1 MKLNGNA
8 RRILYTPFALAPSA
22 LLAALPLRAD
32 DLPSLTLRPP
42 VPEGALEGKVVL
54 SLATGVQSASV
65 SGGQAAAS
73 QSRKI
78 LSGSF
83 YESPKSNST
92 TRDPDPPKYAG
103 NFSQSWLS
111 RIGGIYRPQHLSWLD
126 IGLDT
131 RIRFEYRDNDLR
143 SVNQKSPKT
152 GLRWNSPSGPRVF
165 DQTDNV
171 FLQRTRLYLGVKEVV
186 DPFRFA
192 VEIADSRRYAG
203 THYRPVPNG
212 DEINSLE
219 PIRLYGE
226 LHFDELL
233 PGDPHGNAR
242 PLSLRYG
249 IHNFEFLDRRIIANN
264 QWRNT
269 ANTFQGFH
277 AAIGQDSND
286 WALDLLAVQ
295 PLKRFEYERDRATDP
310 VWVFAAMG
318 HWRRWSEV
326 VTLEPFYFQRR
337 NPHYIGSDNKAV
349 TERVVHA
356 PGLRAYGTVGK
367 TGFDFDA
374 SFMPQ
379 FGSKAALNLGDLG
392 SGDGNT
398 NTAKLA
404 ATRKAENIRALGYT
418 GELGYTFSENPWKPR
433 LSFFYGFASG
443 DKLANQTFGEAPA
456 GASQTD
462 QTDNRFERFYGFQRP
477 WSAQDYIVF
486 ENISSPK
493 ARLEFLPHKDLRV
506 DLGYSWYWLVSGTD
520 RYFRANAA
528 AGTAQDYTEKY
539 GKHIGNEA
547 DIRARYTPTKSTE
560 IVVGYSFFKAGSYTN
575 GNIWNRYDSAT
586 KTAPAKITS
595 ERGDSNFAYVE
606 ISQKFF

>member
-1 MKLNGNA
+1 M
-8 RRILYTPFALAPSA
+8 
-22 LLAALPLRAD
+22 LAALPLRAD
-32 DLPSLTLRPP
+32 ELPSLTLHPGGAD
-42 VPEGALEGKVVL
+42 GALDEKIVL

-65 SGGQAAAS
+65 PGGQAVAS
-73 QSRKI
+73 KRPRL

-83 YESPKSNST
+83 YENPRSNST
-92 TRDPDPPKYAG
+92 TRDPDPPKYVG

-111 RIGGIYRPQHLSWLD
+111 RVGGIYRPQHLSWLD

-143 SVNQKSPKT
+143 SVNEAAPKT
-152 GLRWNSPSGPRVF
+152 ALLASNPKKVF
-165 DQTDNV
+165 NQTDHV
-171 FLQRTRLYLGVKEVV
+171 FLQRTRLYLGIKEVI

-242 PLSLRYG
+242 PVSLRYG

-295 PLKRFEYERDRATDP
+295 PLKRFEYGRDRATEP

-318 HWRRWSEV
+318 HWRGWSEF

-337 NPHYIGSDNKAV
+337 NPHYIDANSKAV

-356 PGLRAYGTVGK
+356 PGLRAYGTLGK

-374 SFMPQ
+374 SVMPQ
-379 FGSKAALNLGDLG
+379 FGSKEALNESNLG
-392 SGDGNT
+392 SGDGAPGTTTFKN
-398 NTAKLA
+398 
-404 ATRKAENIRALGYT
+404 ATRREENIRALGYT

-443 DKLANQTFGEAPA
+443 DKLTNPTVTGPA
-456 GASQTD
+456 RTTPSD
-462 QTDNRFERFYGFQRP
+462 LTDNRFERFYGFQRP

-493 ARLEFLPHKDLRV
+493 ARLEFRPHKDLRV
-506 DLGYSWYWLVSGTD
+506 DLGYSWFWLASGTD
-520 RYFRANAA
+520 RYYRANAA
-528 AGTAQDYTEKY
+528 VGTGRDYNEKY
-539 GKHIGNEA
+539 GKHIGNKA
-547 DIRARYTPTKSTE
+547 DIRARYAATKSTE
-560 IVVGYSFFKAGSYTN
+560 ITVGYSFFKAGSYTN
-575 GNIWNRYDSAT
+575 GNIWSSTQQPNA
-586 KTAPAKITS
+586 
-595 ERGDSNFAYVE
+595 RGDSNFAYVE
-606 ISQKFF
+606 VSQKFF

>member
-1 MKLNGNA
+1 
-8 RRILYTPFALAPSA
+8 
-22 LLAALPLRAD
+22 LLAVLPLRAG
-32 DLPSLTLRPP
+32 DLPAITLTPSGHESALEEKIALTLSTGLKDSGSPR
-42 VPEGALEGKVVL
+42 VV
-54 SLATGVQSASV
+54 
-65 SGGQAAAS
+65 
-73 QSRKI
+73 
-78 LSGSF
+78 SGSF

-131 RIRFEYRDNDLR
+131 RVRFEYRDNDLR
-143 SVNQKSPKT
+143 SVNESDPKT
-152 GLRWNSPSGPRVF
+152 AFRWNNVPNRTF
-165 DQTDNV
+165 NQTDNV
-171 FLQRTRLYLGVKEVV
+171 FLQRTRLYLGVKDVI

-192 VEIADSRRYAG
+192 VEIADSRRYGG
-203 THYRPVPNG
+203 TNFRPVPNG

-233 PGDPHGNAR
+233 PGDSHGNSR
-242 PLSLRYG
+242 PVSLRYG

-295 PLKRFEYERDRATDP
+295 PLKRFEYDRDQVTDP

-318 HWRRWSEV
+318 HWRKWSQI

-337 NPHYIGSDNKAV
+337 NPHYIGSDGKAV

-356 PGLRAYGTVGK
+356 PGLRAYATVGK

-374 SFMPQ
+374 SVMPQ
-379 FGSKAALNLGDLG
+379 FGSKAALNAADLG
-392 SGDGNT
+392 PGDGAPRTQTFRN
-398 NTAKLA
+398 
-404 ATRKAENIRALGYT
+404 ATRKAEKIRALGYT

-443 DKLANQTFGEAPA
+443 DKLANPTVTGSVTSP
-456 GASQTD
+456 SD
-462 QTDNRFERFYGFQRP
+462 LTDNRFERFYGFQRP

-493 ARLEFLPHKDLRV
+493 ARLEFRPHKDLRV
-506 DLGYSWYWLVSGTD
+506 DLGYSWYWLASGTD
-520 RYFRANAA
+520 RYYRANAA
-528 AGTAQDYTEKY
+528 VGTARDYSEKY

-547 DIRARYTPTKSTE
+547 DIRARYTPTKSAE
-560 IVVGYSFFKAGSYTN
+560 IVVGYSLFKSGSYTN
-575 GNIWNRYDSAT
+575 GNIWSSANR
-586 KTAPAKITS
+586 PNG
-595 ERGDSNFAYVE
+595 RGDSNFAYVE
-606 ISQKFF
+606 VSQKFF

>member
-1 MKLNGNA
+1 M
-8 RRILYTPFALAPSA
+8 
-22 LLAALPLRAD
+22 LAALSLHAD
-32 DLPSLTLRPP
+32 VPPSAQPTLGER
-42 VPEGALEGKVVL
+42 EGALEEKAVL
-54 SLATGVQSASV
+54 SLSTGLQAASV
-65 SGGQAAAS
+65 AGASHAAS
-73 QSRKI
+73 KSPRVV
-78 LSGSF
+78 SGSF
-83 YESPKSNST
+83 YENPRSNST

-111 RIGGIYRPQHLSWLD
+111 RIGGIYRPQQVAWLD

-143 SVNQKSPKT
+143 SVNEGDPARRSPF
-152 GLRWNSPSGPRVF
+152 WNNPTSRRIYN
-165 DQTDNV
+165 QTDNV
-171 FLQRTRLYLGVKEVV
+171 FLQRTRLYLGVKEVI

-203 THYRPVPNG
+203 TNFRPVPNG
-212 DEINSLE
+212 DEMNALE

-233 PGDPHGNAR
+233 GHDPRGNAR
-242 PLSLRYG
+242 PVSLRYG
-249 IHNFEFLDRRIIANN
+249 IHNFEFLDRRMIANN

-295 PLKRFEYERDRATDP
+295 PLKRVEYERDRATDP

-318 HWRRWSEV
+318 HWRGWSEF

-337 NPHYIGSDNKAV
+337 NPHYIGTDGKAV
-349 TERVVHA
+349 TERVVHS

-374 SFMPQ
+374 SVIPQ
-379 FGSKAALNLGDLG
+379 FGSKAALTTLG
-392 SGDGNT
+392 T
-398 NTAKLA
+398 NDNA
-404 ATRKAENIRALGYT
+404 ATATRREENIRAMGYT

-433 LSFFYGFASG
+433 LSFFYGYASG
-443 DKLANQTFGEAPA
+443 DKLANRTLGAAPT
-456 GASQTD
+456 GASQFD

-477 WSAQDYIVF
+477 WSAQDYVVF

-493 ARLEFLPHKDLRV
+493 ARLEFRPHKDLRV
-506 DLGYSWYWLVSGTD
+506 DLGYSWYWLASGTD
-520 RYFRANAA
+520 RYFRAN
-528 AGTAQDYTEKY
+528 GGVSTGRDYTEKF

-547 DIRARYTPTKSTE
+547 DIRARYAATKSTE
-560 IVVGYSFFKAGSYTN
+560 VVVGYSFFRAGAYTE
-575 GNIWNRYDSAT
+575 GNIWTVNPGANGGRG
-586 KTAPAKITS
+586 K
-595 ERGDSNFAYVE
+595 GDSNFAYVE

>member
-1 MKLNGNA
+1 V
-8 RRILYTPFALAPSA
+8 
-22 LLAALPLRAD
+22 LLSALPLRAD
-32 DLPSLTLRPP
+32 ELPSLTLHPGGG
-42 VPEGALEGKVVL
+42 EGALEEKIVL
-54 SLATGVQSASV
+54 SLATGVQSSSV
-65 SGGQAAAS
+65 SGGQAEAPKRS
-73 QSRKI
+73 KI

-83 YESPKSNST
+83 YESPRSNST

-111 RIGGIYRPQHLSWLD
+111 RIGGIYRPQQLSWLD

-143 SVNQKSPKT
+143 SLNEAPDSSGRFSSSTQKKLNQA
-152 GLRWNSPSGPRVF
+152 
-165 DQTDNV
+165 DNV
-171 FLQRTRLYLGVKEVV
+171 FLQRTRLYLGVKEVI
-186 DPFRFA
+186 DPFLFA
-192 VEIADSRRYAG
+192 VEIADSRRYSG
-203 THYRPVPNG
+203 TNFRPVPNG
-212 DEINSLE
+212 DEINALE
-219 PIRLYGE
+219 PIRLYGA

-233 PGDPHGNAR
+233 PGDPHGNKR
-242 PLSLRYG
+242 PVSLRYG

-295 PLKRFEYERDRATDP
+295 PLKRVEYERDRAADP
-310 VWVFAAMG
+310 IWVFAAVG
-318 HWRRWSEV
+318 HWRRWSEI

-337 NPHYIGSDNKAV
+337 NPHYIGSNGVAV

-356 PGLRAYGTVGK
+356 PGIRAYGTVGK

-374 SFMPQ
+374 SVMPQ
-379 FGSKAALNLGDLG
+379 FGSKAALTTSNLGP
-392 SGDGNT
+392 GDNG
-398 NTAKLA
+398 ALS
-404 ATRKAENIRALGYT
+404 ATRRKENIQALGYT
-418 GELGYTFSENPWKPR
+418 GELGYTFAENSWKPR

-443 DKLANQTFGEAPA
+443 DKLANQTFGSAPN
-456 GASQTD
+456 GATLTD

-477 WSAQDYIVF
+477 WSAQDYVVF

-493 ARLEFLPHKDLRV
+493 ARLEFRPHKDLRV
-506 DLGYSWYWLVSGTD
+506 DLGFSWYWLASGTD
-520 RYFRANAA
+520 RYFRAN
-528 AGTAQDYTEKY
+528 GGLSTSRDYREKY

-547 DIRARYTPTKSTE
+547 DIRARYTPSKSTE
-560 IVVGYSFFKAGSYTN
+560 ITVGYSFFKAGSYTN
-575 GNIWNRYDSAT
+575 GNIWSSNIPTNSRAQNGS
-586 KTAPAKITS
+586 
-595 ERGDSNFAYVE
+595 GDSNFAYVE

>member
-1 MKLNGNA
+1 MKMPINTRRVLN
-8 RRILYTPFALAPSA
+8 TPFALAPSV
-22 LLAALPLRAD
+22 LLAALPLHAD
-32 DLPSLTLRPP
+32 ELPSITLHPGGSA
-42 VPEGALEGKVVL
+42 GALEEKVVL
-54 SLATGVQSASV
+54 SLASGVQSSSV
-65 SGGQAAAS
+65 LGGQAAAS
-73 QSRKI
+73 RNPRI

-83 YESPKSNST
+83 YESPRSNST

-143 SVNQKSPKT
+143 SVNEKDPKT
-152 GLRWNSPSGPRVF
+152 ALRWNSPAGRRVF
-165 DQTDNV
+165 NQTDNV
-171 FLQRTRLYLGVKEVV
+171 FLQRTRLYLGVKEVI

-203 THYRPVPNG
+203 TNFRPVPNG
-212 DEINSLE
+212 DEINALE

-226 LHFDELL
+226 LYLDELL

-242 PLSLRYG
+242 PVSLRYG

-337 NPHYIGSDNKAV
+337 NPHFIGADNKAV

-356 PGLRAYGTVGK
+356 PGLRAYGSVGK

-374 SFMPQ
+374 SVIPQ
-379 FGSKAALNLGDLG
+379 FGSKEALTNSDLG
-392 SGDGNT
+392 TADTKGTKTKSGSD
-398 NTAKLA
+398 
-404 ATRKAENIRALGYT
+404 RRAENIRALGYT

-433 LSFFYGFASG
+433 LSFFYGYASG
-443 DKLANQTFGEAPA
+443 DKQANPTLNKKPTAD
-456 GASQTD
+456 TD
-462 QTDNRFERFYGFQRP
+462 LTDNRFERFYGFQRP

-493 ARLEFLPHKDLRV
+493 ARLEFRPHKDLRV
-506 DLGYSWYWLVSGTD
+506 DLGYSWFWLASGTD
-520 RYFRANAA
+520 RYYRANAA
-528 AGTAQDYTEKY
+528 AGTARDYTEKY
-539 GKHIGNEA
+539 GKHIGDEA
-547 DIRARYTPTKSTE
+547 DIRARYAPTKSTE
-560 IVVGYSFFKAGSYTN
+560 VTVGYSFFKAGSYTN
-575 GNIWNRYDSAT
+575 GNIWSSYNNAT
-586 KTAPAKITS
+586 TTKPAKITP
-595 ERGDSNFAYVE
+595 ERGDSNFVYIE
-606 ISQKFF
+606 ISQRFF